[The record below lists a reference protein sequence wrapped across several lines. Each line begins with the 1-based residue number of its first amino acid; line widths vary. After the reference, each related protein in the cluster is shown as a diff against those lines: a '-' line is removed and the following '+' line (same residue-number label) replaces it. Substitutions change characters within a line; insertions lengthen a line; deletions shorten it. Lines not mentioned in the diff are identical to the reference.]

1 MYEAVHPA
9 PHGDSTVARHAV
21 TAAESGFDGVVVRG
35 RPGDDPDLDAVRAD
49 VPVDV
54 ASGAEVVADDPAVA
68 RGHVGNLRPE
78 VTVLLLRGGSAS
90 MNRFAVETPRVDV
103 LTAPTTDG
111 GDFNHVLANAAAEND
126 VAVEFDFGP
135 VLRRDGGPRVR
146 ALQRL
151 RKLRELVADAGAP
164 FVVSAGPRSHLQ
176 QRAPRELVAV
186 GEVIGFDADA
196 VERGLAEWGRIA
208 ERNRRRQRDDFLEPG
223 VYRGTFDER
232 EGADE

>member
-21 TAAESGFDGVVVRG
+21 TAAEAGFDGVVVRG
-35 RPGDDPDLDAVRAD
+35 RPGDDADVAAVRDDVDAD
-49 VPVDV
+49 V
-54 ASGAEVVADDPAVA
+54 ATGAEIVVDDPSVA
-68 RGHVGNLRPE
+68 RGHVGNLRPS
-78 VTVLLLRGGSAS
+78 VTVLLVRGGSSA

-103 LTAPTTDG
+103 LTAPMTDG
-111 GDFNHVLANAAAEND
+111 GDFNHVLANAAADND

-151 RKLRELVADAGAP
+151 RKLRELVVDADAP
-164 FVVSAGPRSHLQ
+164 FVVSAGPRSHLH

-186 GEVIGFDADA
+186 GEVVGFDAADVRAGLDA
-196 VERGLAEWGRIA
+196 WGDLVS
-208 ERNRRRQRDDFLEPG
+208 RNRHRQSDAFVAPG
-223 VYRGTFDER
+223 VEVDR
-232 EGADE
+232 EGKR